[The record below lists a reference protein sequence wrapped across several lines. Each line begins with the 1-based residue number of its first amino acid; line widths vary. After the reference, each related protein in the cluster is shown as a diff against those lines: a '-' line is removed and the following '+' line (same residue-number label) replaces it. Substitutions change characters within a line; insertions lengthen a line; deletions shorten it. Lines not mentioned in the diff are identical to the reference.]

1 VTAGVLTVNGT
12 AGNDTASLSDA
23 GAVLTAKLGGSSM
36 VFFSPP
42 VTSAVLNGND
52 GNDTLTYTSSTRAG
66 QVFGGNGNDT
76 ITGSVVSDSLDGGA
90 NDDSIVGGL
99 GNDTII
105 GGEGSDALIGG
116 TGNDNYVFNTAAGI
130 QTDTITELT
139 AGGTDLL
146 NFASITTP
154 VTVNLTSNT
163 ALATM
168 TNRTVKTALAGQ
180 AAFFENVTGGSGN
193 DTITGNV
200 ANNTI
205 VGGAGNDV
213 VVGGAG
219 NDSIDGGSG
228 NDSLTGDA
236 GDDVLVGGEGNDT
249 AVGGANNDTYIFNAG
264 AVAQTDTVVELTGG
278 GTDVLNF
285 ASLSSTVPVTVNL
298 TSDASL
304 ASHTNRTVK
313 TALAGQAAFF
323 ENVIAGSGNDTITGN
338 NANNSVFGGAGNDV
352 IVGGLGNDTLRGGLG
367 NDILTGSTGFDQLFG
382 EDGNDTLFGADTGAK
397 DTLDGGAGT
406 DSLGSSDTVDVL
418 VSIP

>member
-1 VTAGVLTVNGT
+1 MAALSQTFNTVLINGFVPTPGQVFTVATYPSRTGSFATTNLEPGFGRKFTAAVGATDIKLTAAASALNFAAVTAGVLTVNGT

-90 NDDSIVGGL
+90 NDDSIVGGS

-168 TNRTVKTALAGQ
+168 TNRTVRTALAGQ

-193 DTITGNV
+193 DTITGNN
-200 ANNTI
+200 ANNSLL
-205 VGGAGNDV
+205 GGAGNDV
-213 VVGGAG
+213 
-219 NDSIDGGSG
+219 IDGGSG
-228 NDSLTGDA
+228 ND
-236 GDDVLVGGEGNDT
+236 
-249 AVGGANNDTYIFNAG
+249 
-264 AVAQTDTVVELTGG
+264 
-278 GTDVLNF
+278 
-285 ASLSSTVPVTVNL
+285 
-298 TSDASL
+298 
-304 ASHTNRTVK
+304 R
-313 TALAGQAAFF
+313 
-323 ENVIAGSGNDTITGN
+323 
-338 NANNSVFGGAGNDV
+338 
-352 IVGGLGNDTLRGGLG
+352 LRGGIG

-382 EDGNDTLFGADTGAK
+382 EDGNDTLFGADAGAK